1 MSESFRAVRR
11 SLSAGIV
18 LMSKLRFVAFSLPK
32 RLSGLRKSWRRSLG
46 RIALFLT
53 GSACV
58 PITPFGMYFSV
69 DLFLTCLHVGGAD
82 LETQSL
88 NTLFES
94 LYRSTPDFCRCTLVN
109 NDLYSSGT
117 MPSAGTGAE
126 PSLACRLD
134 QGWGRRCSCS
144 MGRDITHIVC
154 WVTESFFLIA
164 ARWCLRLRQSLCP
177 FLIRREWYVDK
188 KFKYSTFGLIRRV

>member
-58 PITPFGMYFSV
+58 PITPF
-69 DLFLTCLHVGGAD
+69 
-82 LETQSL
+82 
-88 NTLFES
+88 
-94 LYRSTPDFCRCTLVN
+94 
-109 NDLYSSGT
+109 GT